1 MKKIVVIILVV
12 LLAAAMVLGCSSSK
26 SSSKMAGKQITFEYK
41 AYTRGSNL
49 TYVVTKDSVVHKES
63 MMGEVTTYKD
73 KTDGAEWDELL
84 AATEKIDLAKLETFE
99 VPSKKH
105 QFDGALA
112 ATLKV
117 IVDGK
122 EYQTATFDHGNPP
135 AEVKD
140 LVNDI
145 TGL

>member
-1 MKKIVVIILVV
+1 ME
-12 LLAAAMVLGCSSSK
+12 
-26 SSSKMAGKQITFEYK
+26 GKQITFEYK

-49 TYVVTKDSVVHKES
+49 SYVVTKDSIVHKES
-63 MMGEVTTYKD
+63 MMGEITTYKD
-73 KTDGAEWDELL
+73 KTDNDEWDELL

-99 VPSKKH
+99 APTKKH

-122 EYQTATFDHGNPP
+122 EYHTMTFDHGNPP
-135 AEVKD
+135 VEVKE
-140 LVNDI
+140 LVTNI
-145 TGL
+145 TAL

>member
-1 MKKIVVIILVV
+1 
-12 LLAAAMVLGCSSSK
+12 
-26 SSSKMAGKQITFEYK
+26 MAGKEITFEYK

-49 TYVVTKDSVVHKES
+49 SYVVTKDSVVHKEE
-63 MMGEVTTYKD
+63 MRGEINTYKD
-73 KTDGAEWDELL
+73 KMDASEWDDLL
-84 AATEKIDLAKLETFE
+84 AATEKVDLEKLETME

-112 ATLKV
+112 ATLL
-117 IVDGK
+117 ITVDGK
-122 EYQTATFDHGNPP
+122 EYRTATFDHGNPP
-135 AEVKD
+135 AEIKD

>member
-12 LLAAAMVLGCSSSK
+12 LLTAAMVLGCSSSK

-49 TYVVTKDSVVHKES
+49 SYVVTRDSIVHKES

-73 KTDGAEWDELL
+73 KTDSAEWDDLL
-84 AATEKIDLAKLETFE
+84 AATEKISLEKMEIFE

-135 AEVKD
+135 AEIKD